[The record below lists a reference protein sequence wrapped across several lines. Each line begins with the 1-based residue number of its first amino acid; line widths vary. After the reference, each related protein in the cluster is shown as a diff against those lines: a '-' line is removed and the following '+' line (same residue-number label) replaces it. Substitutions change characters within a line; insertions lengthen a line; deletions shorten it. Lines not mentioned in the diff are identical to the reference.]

1 MSKKKSRPISRRVGI
16 SRYPFPVDKFDLKKT
31 LPNYFKAQP
40 EKFSVV
46 NIPKCNYLMVDGK
59 GDPNTAPEYVEA
71 IELLYGVSY
80 TLKFLSKRE
89 AGVDYVVP
97 PLEGL
102 WWAKDM
108 STFESREK
116 SKWSWTMMIMVP
128 NEVSK
133 VLVKVAIKNFQDKK
147 PALDISKLRFDSLSE
162 GESVQ
167 VLHVGPYDAEGP
179 ILSRLHNEFM
189 PENGY
194 EFNGKH
200 HEIYLGDP
208 RKTEPSKLK
217 TILRQPVRKK

>member
-1 MSKKKSRPISRRVGI
+1 ME
-16 SRYPFPVDKFDLKKT
+16 KFDLKKT
-31 LPNYFKAQP
+31 LPNYFKAQSG
-40 EKFSVV
+40 KFSVV
-46 NIPKCNYLMVDGK
+46 NIPKSHYLMVDGK

-80 TLKFLSKRE
+80 TLKFLSKKE

-102 WWAKDM
+102 WWAKDVN
-108 STFESREK
+108 TFENREK

-133 VLVKVAIKNFQDKK
+133 FFVNSAIKSFEEKK
-147 PALDISKLRFDSLSE
+147 PATDTSKLRFDSLNE
-162 GESVQ
+162 RTSVQ
-167 VLHVGPYDAEGP
+167 VLHVGSYDEEGP